1 MKITPINKSG
11 SHKTGCLINIT
22 VEKIITILGFPPN
35 VQDDP
40 DKVKHSWGFKVKG
53 KECGIW
59 DYRGSEMVGMFS
71 TYGPDY
77 VFTELFGNNYNE

>member
-11 SHKTGCLINIT
+11 SHKTGVLTNVTVRQINA
-22 VEKIITILGFPPN
+22 ILGFKPN

-40 DKVKHSWGFKVKG
+40 CKVKHSWGFTVDG

-59 DYRGSEMVGMFS
+59 DYKGSETVGMFS
-71 TYGPDY
+71 TYGPDD
-77 VFTELFGNNYNE
+77 VFLELFGFNYGR